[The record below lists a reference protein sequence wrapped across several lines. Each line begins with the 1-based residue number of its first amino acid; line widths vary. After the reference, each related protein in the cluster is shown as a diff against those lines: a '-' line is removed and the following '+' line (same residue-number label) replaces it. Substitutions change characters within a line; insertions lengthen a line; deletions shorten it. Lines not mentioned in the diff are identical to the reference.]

1 LDAEAESGVVEVDE
15 AEELAWLRAVERL
28 VGGGMETIE
37 ELGERVGGVEMEKVV
52 RRRRREV

>member
-15 AEELAWLRAVERL
+15 AEELAWLRAEERL

-37 ELGERVGGVEMEKVV
+37 ELGERAGGVEMEKAV